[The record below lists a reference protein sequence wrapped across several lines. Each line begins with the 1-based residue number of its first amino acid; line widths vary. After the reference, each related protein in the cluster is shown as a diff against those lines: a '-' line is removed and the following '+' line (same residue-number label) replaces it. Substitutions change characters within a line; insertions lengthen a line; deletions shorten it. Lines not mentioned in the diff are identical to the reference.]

1 MTMVVERCVDICWR
15 GKEIKL
21 SKNEEK
27 NILKRLREVMSISQL
42 LSLRKVNAK
51 ELKETVELVNS
62 MIHNLKRNEQ
72 LVIRWGVCGC

>member
-15 GKEIKL
+15 GKEIRL
-21 SKNEEK
+21 PKNEEK
-27 NILKRLREVMSISQL
+27 NILKRLREVMLISQL

-62 MIHNLKRNEQ
+62 MIHNVK
-72 LVIRWGVCGC
+72 